1 MKDSIA
7 KGVSNLTLI
16 LYSSGS
22 GAMGVNGVIFGAWVL
37 FFYNQVLGLSAV
49 LASLAIGISLIFDA
63 ISDPLVGAWSDRL
76 KSKLGRRH
84 PFVYLSIFPL
94 ALGFYF
100 LFSEPVSL
108 DQDYL
113 FWRLLILVVLIR
125 ISLTFYETPRAALGP
140 ELTKD
145 YDRRNFV
152 NAWAYA
158 IAIFG
163 SIILSFVMYKFF
175 LVETEDFKG
184 DMAFLNPEAYEYLG
198 IFAALL
204 IVIFGLISSLSTHR
218 FIPELHQPQ
227 VKTTFSTKKLLEE
240 ILECFSNRSWLAML
254 ISGCFYGLNIGISSG
269 VGTYINKYFWQWTPD
284 VLALFPLVTGIATI
298 FGAILATS
306 LAKGREKR
314 NVCITVFSINILTS
328 PIPYLLR
335 LLDPYTEL
343 SLFPDNG
350 SNLIWWILI
359 SYTAIEDMLRAM
371 GFVLVISMIFD
382 IVEDSQIKTG
392 RRDEGIFMAGPGLI
406 QKVLSGLGIFI
417 LGFVLQY
424 IGFDPQTT
432 NLQDENIPINQLVI
446 FQIIIQPLLTLAATF
461 CLFFYTIS
469 RNSHSGVVDELGYKN

>member
-22 GAMGVNGVIFGAWVL
+22 GTMGVNAIIFGTWVL

-63 ISDPLVGAWSDRL
+63 ISDPIVGAWSDRL
-76 KSKLGRRH
+76 KSRWGRRH
-84 PFVYLSIFPL
+84 PFVYLSILPL

-100 LFSEPVSL
+100 LFSEPKSL

-113 FWRLLILVVLIR
+113 FWRLLILVLLIR

-158 IAIFG
+158 IAVFG
-163 SIILSFVMYKFF
+163 SIILSFAMYKFF
-175 LVETEDFKG
+175 LVETESFKG
-184 DMAFLNPEAYEYLG
+184 DMAFMNPDSYKYLG
-198 IFAALL
+198 IFSAIL
-204 IVIFGLISSLSTHR
+204 IIIFGLITSLSTHR
-218 FIPELHQPQ
+218 FIPELHQPEF
-227 VKTTFSTKKLLEE
+227 KTIFSLKKLLKEV
-240 ILECFSNRSWLAML
+240 LECFSNRSWLAML
-254 ISGCFYGLNIGISSG
+254 IAGGFYGLNTGISSG
-269 VGTYINKYFWQWTPD
+269 LSTYTNKYFWQWTPD

-298 FGAILATS
+298 FGAIFAIT

-314 NVCITVFSINILTS
+314 NVCITVFSIGILTS
-328 PIPYLLR
+328 PIPFALR
-335 LLDPYTEL
+335 LLDPHTDL
-343 SLFPDNG
+343 ILFPDNG
-350 SNLIWWILI
+350 SDLIWWILI
-359 SYTAIEDMLRAM
+359 IYTAIEDMLRAM

-382 IVEDSQIKTG
+382 VVEDSQVKTG
-392 RRDEGIFMAGPGLI
+392 RRDEGIFMTGPGLI

-417 LGFVLQY
+417 LGLVLQY
-424 IGFDPQTT
+424 IGFDLQTANQEIDKT
-432 NLQDENIPINQLVI
+432 PIDQLVL
-446 FQIIIQPLLTLAATF
+446 FQITVQPILLLAGTC
-461 CLFFYTIS
+461 CLFFYNIS
-469 RNSHSGVVDELGYKN
+469 RDSHRGAVNELGYKD